1 MQEASTDN
9 NILKEEASDNSV
21 NTTEAHLFY
30 YKVCEEQIGDTDEN
44 EHYKEEYSFKTGN
57 LLKRKFD
64 AEDWYN
70 RRTVVISN
78 KKRLYESLNNNTVS
92 FIIKLFL
99 IEYIDDEQVNTYLL
113 KDEYG
118 IDNRENRLFEAI
130 TLENSGFDKSSTIGN
145 VIPRD
150 KSDAINS
157 FLNG

>member
-1 MQEASTDN
+1 MQEASNVN
-9 NILKEEASDNSV
+9 NFLKEEASGNSV
-21 NTTEAHLFY
+21 NTTEAHFY
-30 YKVCEEQIGDTDEN
+30 YYKICEEQIGDADEN
-44 EHYKEEYSFKTGN
+44 EQYKDEYSFKTGN

-78 KKRLYESLNNNTVS
+78 KKRLYESLNYTTVT

-99 IEYIDDEQVNTYLL
+99 VEYVDDENINTYLL

-118 IDNRENRLFEAI
+118 INNRENRLFEAI
-130 TLENSGFDKSSTIGN
+130 TLENAGFDKSSTIGN
-145 VIPRD
+145 GTPRH

-157 FLNG
+157 FLNK